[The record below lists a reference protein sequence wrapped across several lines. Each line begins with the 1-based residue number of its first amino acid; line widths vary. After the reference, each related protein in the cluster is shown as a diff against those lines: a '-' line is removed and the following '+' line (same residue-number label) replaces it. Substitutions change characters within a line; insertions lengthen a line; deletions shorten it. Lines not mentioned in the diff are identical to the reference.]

1 MNKGKSCYLNIK
13 KLKNEGEL
21 MEIKDN
27 YYITFGAQM
36 GDSASSKA
44 VSPHLDELKQL
55 LYKHCNKRYCEEI
68 DEMAP
73 ILRVDGELW
82 YWEFEGCEKLR
93 LSKKYRYITID
104 VGMLRSRW
112 EGNNAKDIRNYLI
125 DNLKKALE
133 LMVKRLDKEKYK
145 VKENELWNDFAKV
158 EGEFL
163 LN

>member
-1 MNKGKSCYLNIK
+1 
-13 KLKNEGEL
+13 

-27 YYITFGAQM
+27 YYITFGAEV
-36 GDSASSKA
+36 GGPKADKA
-44 VSPHLDELKQL
+44 VGPHLMELRKL
-55 LYKHCNKRYCEEI
+55 LYRFCDKIYCEEI
-68 DEMAP
+68 DEIAP
-73 ILRVDGELW
+73 ILRVDGDLA

-104 VGMLRSRW
+104 VGMPRSRW

-133 LMVKRLDKEKYK
+133 LMVKRLVKEKYK
-145 VKENELWNDFAKV
+145 VKEHELWNDFGKV
-158 EGEFL
+158 KDEFL

>member
-1 MNKGKSCYLNIK
+1 
-13 KLKNEGEL
+13 
-21 MEIKDN
+21 
-27 YYITFGAQM
+27 
-36 GDSASSKA
+36 
-44 VSPHLDELKQL
+44 
-55 LYKHCNKRYCEEI
+55 
-68 DEMAP
+68 MAP

-163 LN
+163 LNSHEN